1 MTARPYR
8 LAGGRLQLD
17 VRLTPK
23 GGRNRIDGLGALAD
37 GRVVVLARVSAPPEK
52 GAANRALER
61 LVAEWLDIPPS
72 QVSIASGET
81 ARVKTLAV
89 GGDEASLAAAV
100 DRLGPPR

>member
-1 MTARPYR
+1 MIARPYR
-8 LAGGRLQLD
+8 LAEGRLQLE

-23 GGRNRIDGLGALAD
+23 GGRNRIDGLGGLAD

-61 LVAEWLDIPPS
+61 LVADWLEIPPS
-72 QVSIASGET
+72 QVSIVSGAT

-89 GGDEASLAAAV
+89 GTDEPSLIAALE
-100 DRLGPPR
+100 RLGPPR